1 MGLYDSMKTND
12 RLERDGIWLD
22 LEHTRIKLGRAGGK
36 NSKFVVAMEKVMRE
50 HKRTIDFMSDEQGR
64 KLFNKVYADTVV
76 IDWLTKKDD
85 GDLDEMGRSISGE
98 AITVRYSR
106 GIEGP
111 GGELLPFTTDNVAE
125 TLFNLP
131 DLTIII
137 KETAEDSNLFKDK
150 LVKGIVGN

>member
-85 GDLDEMGRSISGE
+85 GELDEMGRDISAE